1 MPLLSF
7 LKRVY
12 REFSEDRIPA
22 VAAGITFF
30 FLLALFPAIAS
41 VVSLYGL
48 FADRH
53 AIVQTVHMASGF
65 LPEGGVRVLRSDIY
79 RLASQEP
86 EKLGWAFGF
95 GFLIA
100 IWSASGG
107 VKALLDGLNV
117 AFEKKETRGFLH
129 ITFNTLAF
137 TALAA
142 ILGAV
147 TIFAAIAGSEL
158 LKALPD
164 TGFLDPAL
172 RILVW
177 PIGFCICSVIVS
189 LVYRFGPNRPGVP
202 WRWITWGSAFT
213 SATWI
218 LGTLAFSWYVG
229 NFGKYDR
236 TYGELGAIVGFLTWV
251 WLSLVILL
259 TGAEIVCE
267 SERAA
272 RPAAKMAAPKQSGAK
287 HAAPASR
294 TQRSQIA

>member
-95 GFLIA
+95 G
-100 IWSASGG
+100 
-107 VKALLDGLNV
+107 
-117 AFEKKETRGFLH
+117 
-129 ITFNTLAF
+129 
-137 TALAA
+137 
-142 ILGAV
+142 
-147 TIFAAIAGSEL
+147 
-158 LKALPD
+158 
-164 TGFLDPAL
+164 
-172 RILVW
+172 
-177 PIGFCICSVIVS
+177 
-189 LVYRFGPNRPGVP
+189 
-202 WRWITWGSAFT
+202 
-213 SATWI
+213 
-218 LGTLAFSWYVG
+218 
-229 NFGKYDR
+229 
-236 TYGELGAIVGFLTWV
+236 
-251 WLSLVILL
+251 
-259 TGAEIVCE
+259 
-267 SERAA
+267 
-272 RPAAKMAAPKQSGAK
+272 
-287 HAAPASR
+287 
-294 TQRSQIA
+294 